1 MTSIDGFVPLSDY
14 DDRETKDDGHS
25 LAYKIVKRGIEV
37 GKVEFYRFGKGGRYF
52 VRKAQADAFLETHK
66 PRTRRVRAAVEPAT
80 PATPATPTHAEAAQA
95 IADAVASLADLE
107 STISSLREAVMA
119 LTEQM
124 IKREA
129 IEQDQKEDE
138 FPFVS

>member
-52 VRKAQADAFLETHK
+52 VRKAQADAFLDTHK

-80 PATPATPTHAEAAQA
+80 PTHAEATQA
-95 IADAVASLADLE
+95 IARAVSSLADLE

-129 IEQDQKEDE
+129 IEHDQKEDE

>member
-52 VRKAQADAFLETHK
+52 VRKAQADAFLDTHK
-66 PRTRRVRAAVEPAT
+66 PRTRRVRAAVEPS
-80 PATPATPTHAEAAQA
+80 TPTHAEAAQA

-107 STISSLREAVMA
+107 STISSLREAVVA

-124 IKREA
+124 VKREA
-129 IEQDQKEDE
+129 IEQEPKEDE

>member
-52 VRKAQADAFLETHK
+52 VRKAQADAFLDTHK

-80 PATPATPTHAEAAQA
+80 PTHTEAAQA

-107 STISSLREAVMA
+107 STISSLREAVVA

-124 IKREA
+124 VKREA
-129 IEQDQKEDE
+129 IEQEQKEDE

>member
-80 PATPATPTHAEAAQA
+80 PTHAEAAQA
-95 IADAVASLADLE
+95 IARAVSSLADLE
-107 STISSLREAVMA
+107 STISSLRGAVMA

-124 IKREA
+124 VRRES

>member
-37 GKVEFYRFGKGGRYF
+37 WKVEFYRFGKGGRYF
-52 VRKAQADAFLETHK
+52 VRKAQSDAFLETHK
-66 PRTRRVRAAVEPAT
+66 PRTRRVRASVE
-80 PATPATPTHAEAAQA
+80 PATPTHAEAAQA
-95 IADAVASLADLE
+95 IADAVDSLADLE

-124 IKREA
+124 IRREA
-129 IEQDQKEDE
+129 IEQEQKEDE

>member
-1 MTSIDGFVPLSDY
+1 MTSMEGFVPLSDY

-37 GKVEFYRFGKGGRYF
+37 GKVEYYRFGKGGRYF

-66 PRTRRVRAAVEPAT
+66 PRTRRVRAVVE
-80 PATPATPTHAEAAQA
+80 PATPTHADAAQA
-95 IADAVASLADLE
+95 IADAVSSLADLE

-129 IEQDQKEDE
+129 IEQEQKDDE